1 MLIKVCG
8 LREAGNIRA
17 VAALGVDFLGF
28 IFCEA
33 SPRYVSMLPSYSGIV
48 PDRASRAFTNS
59 TSASSVKGKK
69 PKRVGV
75 FVDDMA
81 QNIIT
86 RVYTYNLD
94 YIQLH
99 GGETPVA
106 IDNLRRTID
115 PDIRPGIK
123 IIKTI
128 SVSTADDISR
138 WRDYKGHADMLL
150 FDTKCATHGGSGD
163 KFDWRLIEGYDGDI
177 PFLLSG
183 GIGPGDAATLCDFRH
198 EMFAGIDINSR
209 FETAPGIKDISLLEP
224 FVSYIRRHH
233 V

>member
-1 MLIKVCG
+1 M
-8 LREAGNIRA
+8 REAENIRA
-17 VAALGVDFLGF
+17 VAALGVDFVGF
-28 IFCEA
+28 IFCET
-33 SPRYVSMLPSYSGIV
+33 SSRYVSMLPSHSGIV

-59 TSASSVKGKK
+59 TPAKK

-75 FVDDMA
+75 FVDAMA

-86 RVYTYNLD
+86 RVYSYSLD

-99 GGETPVA
+99 GSETPIA

-115 PDIRPGIK
+115 PDICVGIK

-128 SVSTADDISR
+128 SVRKAEDIRR
-138 WRDYKGHADMLL
+138 WRDYKGHVDMLL
-150 FDTKCATHGGSGD
+150 FDTKCATHGGSGA

-183 GIGPGDAATLCDFRH
+183 GIGPGDAAAVCDFGH

-209 FETAPGIKDISLLEP
+209 FETSPGMKDISLVEA
-224 FVSYIRRHH
+224 FVRYIRRHS

>member
-1 MLIKVCG
+1 M
-8 LREAGNIRA
+8 REAGNIRA
-17 VAALGVDFLGF
+17 VAALGVDLVGF
-28 IFCEA
+28 IFCETSA
-33 SPRYVSMLPSYSGIV
+33 RNVAMLPSGSGIV

-59 TSASSVKGKK
+59 TLSAVEGKE

-75 FVDDMA
+75 FVDGMA
-81 QNIIT
+81 QDIIR
-86 RVYTYNLD
+86 RVYSYRLD

-99 GGETPVA
+99 GWESPVA

-115 PDIRPGIK
+115 PDICAGIK

-128 SVSTADDISR
+128 SVREAEDIRR
-138 WRDYKGHADMLL
+138 WRDYKGHVDMLL

-163 KFDWRLIEGYDGDI
+163 KFDWRLLEGYDGDI

-183 GIGPGDAATLCDFRH
+183 GIGPGDAGAVCDFDH

-209 FETAPGIKDISLLEP
+209 FETSPGMKDIGLVES
-224 FVSYIRRHH
+224 FVRYIRRHR